1 MQQTTNYKL
10 NKPELSDIPDI
21 TKVSENFDV
30 IDTQLKNLNDL
41 KAPLK
46 SPALTGTPTAPTPAN
61 GDNSTKVAT
70 TAYVRTAL
78 ADVDLS
84 TKRDISESVA
94 NANLNTLLADKSYI
108 CSGTITNAPVATTF
122 CVVEAYD
129 VGTPVQGTIVQICYI
144 PQTDNTVRTFVRS
157 VVNGTVFGAW
167 REMVSDSDL
176 AAKLGNLQMLICENT
191 FRSKAITKSITNGLL
206 MLAIDVFDTTDSINP
221 NAGNGAA
228 VIANY
233 WVPDCHMF
241 NKTDETT
248 VVFQNLAQVVTSG
261 NNKFWGF
268 YDAVDLA
275 EGASIKME
283 VSRNNGTNFT
293 EVQNDTL
300 TDISSQPAG
309 ASVIVRV
316 TLTGKMK
323 FRNIAW
329 GMKA

>member
-1 MQQTTNYKL
+1 MKQTTNYNL

-30 IDTQLKNLNDL
+30 IDTQLKSLSDL
-41 KAPLK
+41 KAPLA

-61 GDNSTKVAT
+61 GDNSTKIAT
-70 TAYVRTAL
+70 TAYVRTSL

-84 TKRDISESVA
+84 TKRDSTQSVT

-108 CSGTITNAPVATTF
+108 CSGTLTNTPVATTF
-122 CVVEAYD
+122 CVVQAFD
-129 VGTPVQGTIVQICYI
+129 VGAEIQGTIVQICYI
-144 PQTDNTVRTFVRS
+144 PQTDYSVRTFVRS
-157 VVNGTVFGAW
+157 VANGTTFGTW
-167 REMVSDSDL
+167 RELVSDAALNTDL
-176 AAKLGNLQMLICENT
+176 NNLRMLISENT
-191 FRSKAITKSITNGLL
+191 FRNKAITKAITNGLL
-206 MLAIDVFDTTDSINP
+206 TLAIDVFDTTDSINTT
-221 NAGNGAA
+221 AGNGAA

-233 WVPDCHMF
+233 WNENCHMF
-241 NKTDETT
+241 NKTDAGT
-248 VVFQNLAQVVTSG
+248 VVFQNIAQVVTGG
-261 NNKFWGF
+261 NNKFWGY
-268 YDAVDLA
+268 YDATDLDT
-275 EGASIKME
+275 GASVKME

-300 TDISSQPAG
+300 TDISSQPTG
-309 ASVIVRV
+309 VSVIVRI